1 MRTKEF
7 PARVQVKDDS
17 PKSQTSPKSQA
28 SPWTGG
34 SDHEHAVN
42 CERLKSLHAEAWR
55 HDPQHGTLATRAIS
69 VLDLE
74 DIFAA
79 GRFDLI
85 SLLRDWENLL
95 PASCRQCG
103 ARLNGP
109 DDIGG
114 FSITTAARVP
124 KPRFAIVSGFCHECA
139 VRGHEAI
146 LASAIGA
153 LRREGLVAEVLNM
166 KVNRT

>member
-42 CERLKSLHAEAWR
+42 RERLKSLHAEAWR

-79 GRFDLI
+79 GRFDLL
-85 SLLRDWENLL
+85 SLLAQWEDAL
-95 PASCRQCG
+95 PAACRQCG
-103 ARLNGP
+103 TRLNGP
-109 DDIGG
+109 DAIGG
-114 FSITTAARVP
+114 FSRSHAAP
-124 KPRFAIVSGFCHECA
+124 IP
-139 VRGHEAI
+139 
-146 LASAIGA
+146 
-153 LRREGLVAEVLNM
+153 
-166 KVNRT
+166 